1 MKRNVVPDL
10 IFPSKTDLHLLKT
23 APIGLNFIMLLPC
36 ITLKYFFD
44 NKVLRKFDECRFRLL
59 TILLLL

>member
-23 APIGLNFIMLLPC
+23 APIGLNFMMLLPC
-36 ITLKYFFD
+36 ITLKYFFAQ
-44 NKVLRKFDECRFRLL
+44 
-59 TILLLL
+59 